1 MKMYMISLGCS
12 KNQVD
17 SEMIISFLKNNE
29 FELVDRPEDADLLM
43 VNTCAFIQSA
53 KEEAISTILDLA
65 EYKTK
70 WKKLVV
76 FGCLSQRYKAELIEE
91 LPEVDMFVTIKE
103 YDNISEKLNEL
114 FGNNKFSSE
123 AHLSF
128 LRRTYKTPNYMRY
141 VRISDGCL
149 NRCAFCAIPLIRG
162 NLKSRTIEDITEEVR
177 EAVNDGVYEI
187 NIISQDT
194 TKYGFDLYKRLALV
208 DLLDSLCQIEGNFR
222 IRLLY
227 LYPDIVTDEL
237 INFIK
242 THDKVMPYF
251 DIPLQHSEDKLLKAM
266 KRRGNREFLVNL
278 INKIRREIPHAIFRT
293 TMIIGFPG
301 ETEEDVDN
309 LIKFMEET
317 KFDRLGAFTYS
328 KEEGTLGATYQDEV
342 EPEVQ
347 MERYNR
353 VMEAQ
358 FYISLEQN
366 RSQIGKVFDVLI
378 EDYDS
383 EQFMYIGRSYGFA
396 PDDIDGTIFVA
407 AHQELNAGDVVKVKI
422 LDADSYTLTGEE
434 VDTDETN

>member
-29 FELVDRPEDADLLM
+29 FELVERPEEADLLM

-70 WKKLVV
+70 GKKLVV
-76 FGCLSQRYKAELIEE
+76 FGCLSQRYKNELIEE
-91 LPEVDMFVTIKE
+91 LPEVDMFITIKD
-103 YDNISEKLNEL
+103 YDRIGEKMNEL
-114 FGNNKFSSE
+114 FQNSSFNSE

-141 VRISDGCL
+141 IRISDGCL

-162 NLKSRTIEDITEEVR
+162 LLKSRTIEDITEEVKQ
-177 EAVNDGVYEI
+177 AVNDGVYEI
-187 NIISQDT
+187 NLISQDT

-208 DLLDSLCQIEGNFR
+208 DLLDSLCKIEGKFR

-237 INFIK
+237 IDFIK

-251 DIPLQHSEDKLLKAM
+251 DIPLQHSEDKILKLM
-266 KRRGNREFLVNL
+266 KRRGNREYLVNL
-278 INKIRREIPHAIFRT
+278 IAKIKKEIPHAIFRT
-293 TMIIGFPG
+293 TMIIGFPH

-309 LIKFMEET
+309 LIEFMKET

-328 KEEGTLGATYQDEV
+328 KEEGTLGATYDNEV
-342 EPEVQ
+342 SPEVQ
-347 MERYNR
+347 MQRYNR

-366 RSQIGKVFDVLI
+366 RKQIGKIFDVLI
-378 EDYDS
+378 EDYDR

-407 AHQELNAGDVVKVKI
+407 AHRELNPGDVIPVKI

-434 VDTDETN
+434 VDNETN